1 MQIARNNKNM
11 ATNIFSKEPQAF
23 NEALAEALK
32 KIPEIKTPEWALF
45 VKSGVSKQRVPEAED
60 FWFTRTASI
69 LRQLYIHGVVGVER
83 LRTRY
88 GGRKN
93 RGVRPARFK
102 KSSGKMLRVM
112 LQQAEKAGLV
122 EKITGSQ
129 FGRRLTKKG
138 REFLDAIVVPEV
150 KFVGLNEYTSKSKP
164 VEQEMEMPQINEGEQ
179 EE

>member
-1 MQIARNNKNM
+1 M
-11 ATNIFSKEPQAF
+11 AKTIFSKEPQAF
-23 NEALAEALK
+23 NVALAEALK
-32 KIPEIKTPEWALF
+32 GIPEIKAPEWSF
-45 VKSGVSKQRVPEAED
+45 YVKTGVSKQRVPEEAD
-60 FWFTRTASI
+60 FWYTRTASI
-69 LRQLYIHGVVGVER
+69 LRQLYIQGVVGVER

-93 RGVRPARFK
+93 RGVKPARFK

-138 REFLDAIVVPEV
+138 RDFLDAIKVEEV
-150 KFVGLNEYTSKSKP
+150 KTIGLNEYTSKP
-164 VEQEMEMPQINEGEQ
+164 RQAEPELEMPEINEEQ

>member
-1 MQIARNNKNM
+1 MARQ
-11 ATNIFSKEPQAF
+11 IFSKEPHEF
-23 NEALAEALK
+23 NKLLAEALK
-32 KIPEIKTPEWALF
+32 KVPEVKAPEWSLF
-45 VKSGVSKQRVPEAED
+45 VKTGVSKQRVPESED
-60 FWFTRTASI
+60 FWYIRTASI

-102 KSSGKMLRVM
+102 KSSGKIIRTI
-112 LQQAEKAGLV
+112 LQQTEKAEMV
-122 EKITGSQ
+122 ETVKERQ

-138 REFLDAIVVPEV
+138 RDFLDSIKVTESEPKKLSEYIGKARVLQTEEV
-150 KFVGLNEYTSKSKP
+150 QELNTETQDGIETQS
-164 VEQEMEMPQINEGEQ
+164 

>member
-1 MQIARNNKNM
+1 MARE
-11 ATNIFSKEPQAF
+11 IFSKDPQAV
-23 NEALAEALK
+23 NVALAAALK
-32 KIPEIKTPEWALF
+32 NVSEIKAPTWSFF
-45 VKSGVSKQRVPEAED
+45 VKTGVSKQRTPEDPD
-60 FWFTRTASI
+60 FWYIRTASI

-102 KSSGKMLRVM
+102 KSSGKMIRLI

-122 EKITGSQ
+122 ETVKDQQ

-138 REFLDAIVVPEV
+138 RDLLDSIKVEEKVVIALKDYIGKDRAVEV
-150 KFVGLNEYTSKSKP
+150 
-164 VEQEMEMPQINEGEQ
+164 Q
-179 EE
+179 EEVNMGGENNGIETQSEE

>member
-1 MQIARNNKNM
+1 MHFVSALKENM
-11 ATNIFSKEPQAF
+11 ATNIFSKNPQAF
-23 NEALAEALK
+23 NIALADALK
-32 KIPEIKTPEWALF
+32 QIPEIKAPEWSFF
-45 VKSGVSKQRVPEAED
+45 VKTGISKQRVPEAAD
-60 FWFTRTASI
+60 FWHTRTASI
-69 LRQLYIHGVVGVER
+69 LRQLYIQGVVGVQR

-138 REFLDAIVVPEV
+138 RDFLDSINVAEV
-150 KFVGLNEYTSKSKP
+150 ESISLNTYTAKTRP
-164 VEQEMEMPQINEGEQ
+164 VEQEIEMPELKDEDDQ
-179 EE
+179 

>member
-1 MQIARNNKNM
+1 M
-11 ATNIFSKEPQAF
+11 AKTIFSKEPQAF
-23 NEALAEALK
+23 NFALAEALK
-32 KIPEIKTPEWALF
+32 NIPEIKAPEWSF
-45 VKSGVSKQRVPEAED
+45 YVKTGVSKQRVPEAAD
-60 FWFTRTASI
+60 FWYTRTASI

-93 RGVRPARFK
+93 RGVKPARFK

-138 REFLDAIVVPEV
+138 RDFLDSIVVPEV
-150 KFVGLNEYTSKSKP
+150 KLVGLNEYTAKP
-164 VEQEMEMPQINEGEQ
+164 KQAEPEMEMPEITGE
-179 EE
+179 EANDSL

>member
-1 MQIARNNKNM
+1 M
-11 ATNIFSKEPQAF
+11 ATNIFSKNPQAF
-23 NEALAEALK
+23 NIALAEALK
-32 KIPEIKTPEWALF
+32 QIPEIQAPEWSFF
-45 VKSGVSKQRVPEAED
+45 VKTGISKQRVPEAAD
-60 FWFTRTASI
+60 FWHTRTASI
-69 LRQLYIHGVVGVER
+69 LRQLYIQGVVGVQR

-112 LQQAEKAGLV
+112 LQQSEKAGFV

-138 REFLDAIVVPEV
+138 RDFLDAIVVPEV
-150 KFVGLNEYTSKSKP
+150 QSIALGEYIGKEKI
-164 VEQEMEMPQINEGEQ
+164 VEKEMEIPEFK
-179 EE
+179 EESNDSFRGQRW